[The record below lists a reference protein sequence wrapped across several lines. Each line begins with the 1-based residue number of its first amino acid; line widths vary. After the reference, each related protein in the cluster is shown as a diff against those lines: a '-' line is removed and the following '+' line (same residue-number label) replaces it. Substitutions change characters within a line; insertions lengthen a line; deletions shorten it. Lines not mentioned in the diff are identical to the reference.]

1 MATKTVKPTATKAT
15 AAKATAPAAPAKRS
29 GAKSPDER
37 TAQQKPKRRIAI
49 ACQGGGSQTAFTAG
63 ALRGLFEA
71 GVDETFDIVGLSG
84 TSGGSIC
91 AALAWYSLVKEEP
104 EPWQRLYAF
113 WHENSARSPA
123 ELALNKYLVESI
135 RMTNAGHLP
144 SIAISPASP
153 LAKMMM
159 QGSTRGL
166 RPLFTDFRG
175 LLEKHLDFEEIASW
189 GARDQRPVL
198 MMGAVNVLNGRLAKF
213 CSSLEP
219 IKVEHLLASCA
230 VPNIFPAV
238 EFDGGAYWD
247 GLFSDNPP
255 ISELAQ
261 SRYVGAQNIP
271 NEIWVIKINPTASD
285 HVPASADEISDRR
298 NELVG
303 NVSLFQQ
310 LDSLSVLNDLY
321 QKGAFRP
328 EFAKGFDMDGPLRI
342 PRCFPDDKAC
352 SYHIPFL
359 EMSAGLAA
367 TLDYESKLD
376 RSAEHIDVMMADGVK
391 QAKVFLAERAALDTT
406 TA

>member
-1 MATKTVKPTATKAT
+1 MATKAVKMTMTGARGG
-15 AAKATAPAAPAKRS
+15 RS
-29 GAKSPDER
+29 GAKRPDGR
-37 TAQQKPKRRIAI
+37 SVQQKPKRRIAI

-71 GVDETFDIVGLSG
+71 GAHEAFDIVGLSG
-84 TSGGSIC
+84 TSGGAIC
-91 AALAWYSLVKEEP
+91 AALAWYSLVKGER

-123 ELALNKYLVESI
+123 ELAFNKYLVESI

-144 SIAISPASP
+144 SLAVSPASP
-153 LAKMMM
+153 MAKMMM
-159 QGSTRGL
+159 QGSTRGF

-175 LLEKHLDFEEIASW
+175 LLEKHLDFEELASW
-189 GARDQRPVL
+189 GVRDQRPVL
-198 MMGAVNVLNGRLAKF
+198 LMGAVNVLNGRLAKF
-213 CSSLEP
+213 CSRLGP
-219 IKVEHLLASCA
+219 IRVEHLLASCA
-230 VPNIFPAV
+230 VPSIFPAV

-261 SRYVGAQNIP
+261 ARYIGAQNIP
-271 NEIWVIKINPTASD
+271 NEIWVIKINPTNAD
-285 HVPASADEISDRR
+285 KVPASADEISDRR

-321 QKGAFRP
+321 QKGAFRA
-328 EFAKGFDMDGPLRI
+328 EFAKGFDLDGPLRI
-342 PRCFPDDKAC
+342 PRCFPDDPPC

-359 EMSAGLAA
+359 EMSGGLAS
-367 TLDYESKLD
+367 TLYYESKLD
-376 RSAEHIDVMMADGVK
+376 RSAAHIDAMMADGVR
-391 QAKVFLAERAALDTT
+391 QAKVFLAERAALEPASD
-406 TA
+406 